1 MAFLMA
7 SATEISSEPS
17 SESLALDLAMT
28 LSKMNN
34 LNPSLQDDLDMNEA
48 NIRGLLEEKRELS
61 EENKELLEEIK
72 SLKKELRKMERDYD
86 VLYFDYQMAR
96 TDDPPERKGKCMAI
110 E

>member
-1 MAFLMA
+1 MA
-7 SATEISSEPS
+7 SLSSS
-17 SESLALDLAMT
+17 SSDSLALDLAMT

-48 NIRGLLEEKRELS
+48 NIRGLLEEKNALS
-61 EENKELLEEIK
+61 DENKELLEEIK

-86 VLYFDYQMAR
+86 VLYFDYQMVR